1 MPFQVEFKLVA
12 MIDVSYVASSSTVSC
27 NHRLIL
33 LHGRQLVYAIVHNQI
48 AAGAEAM
55 EQFKGMGMALTTLNC
70 MFQMV
75 GSQCVLPSDIL
86 AIAH

>member
-12 MIDVSYVASSSTVSC
+12 MIDVSYVSSLTVSC
-27 NHRLIL
+27 NRCLIL
-33 LHGRQLVYAIVHNQI
+33 LHDRQLVHAIVHNQI

-75 GSQCVLPSDIL
+75 GSQCVLPSDIV
-86 AIAH
+86 AIVH